1 MQAHRCAL
9 GRAIEENPVGVD
21 RFRRFARE
29 RLEKEREIQRETIE
43 IRLEKETFWR
53 EIVRRVGEF
62 KGKRHRHQTEKCAI
76 VFVIHNTTRVQVYE
90 VVPSQQKDVAMSTNE
105 FEELAEEKSKEK
117 HKREKKKAKKTKRE
131 REEETFDDGGEKKRR
146 KEKKEEKKD
155 ATDDDAQT
163 KTKKN
168 EIHTLFFG
176 QMPFDTKAKDI
187 LPWLKANLNRQGC
200 GRDIGQ
206 IRMAGGDGEG
216 TPGKQ
221 KKFKGFAFVDFT
233 TAKAAKKAMKLH
245 DTLFR
250 GRPVTV
256 ERCERKTYQEPK
268 SVRRAKKEEGKEVN
282 TKTEGRTKREGL
294 KVLTAPDDVEVVIKH
309 VCENSEGTLK
319 ENDFDDRLKS
329 FLGLLPRDVCE
340 KAANEIRKFTT
351 KMGNTKQIKNKGA
364 FYMGIV
370 RKISNACWKKKAA
383 KDSMEEKGGGGEG
396 KGKSSLEK
404 K

>member
-1 MQAHRCAL
+1 M
-9 GRAIEENPVGVD
+9 
-21 RFRRFARE
+21 
-29 RLEKEREIQRETIE
+29 
-43 IRLEKETFWR
+43 
-53 EIVRRVGEF
+53 
-62 KGKRHRHQTEKCAI
+62 
-76 VFVIHNTTRVQVYE
+76 
-90 VVPSQQKDVAMSTNE
+90 NE
-105 FEELAEEKSKEK
+105 FEELLEEKSKEK
-117 HKREKKKAKKTKRE
+117 HKKEKKQKKEKKKRE
-131 REEETFDDGGEKKRR
+131 RDDDGASDGGEERKRTKKEEKGEKKRR
-146 KEKKEEKKD
+146 DAESKDEKKN
-155 ATDDDAQT
+155 ATT
-163 KTKKN
+163 NKR

-187 LPWLKANLNRQGC
+187 EPWLKANLNRQGC

-282 TKTEGRTKREGL
+282 TKEEGKTKREGL

-309 VCENSEGTLK
+309 VCENSEGTLR
-319 ENDFDDRLKS
+319 ESDFDDRLKS

-351 KMGNTKQIKNKGA
+351 NKNKKEVKNKGA

-370 RKISNACWKKKAA
+370 RKISNACWQKKAA
-383 KDSMEEKGGGGEG
+383 KDSMVEKDGGEV
-396 KGKSSLEK
+396 K
-404 K
+404 

>member
-1 MQAHRCAL
+1 M
-9 GRAIEENPVGVD
+9 
-21 RFRRFARE
+21 
-29 RLEKEREIQRETIE
+29 
-43 IRLEKETFWR
+43 
-53 EIVRRVGEF
+53 
-62 KGKRHRHQTEKCAI
+62 
-76 VFVIHNTTRVQVYE
+76 
-90 VVPSQQKDVAMSTNE
+90 NE
-105 FEELAEEKSKEK
+105 FEELATEKSKEK
-117 HKREKKKAKKTKRE
+117 HKREKKLKKEKKTKRE
-131 REEETFDDGGEKKRR
+131 REEDDGADGEDERRKKR
-146 KEKKEEKKD
+146 KEKKRDKN
-155 ATDDDAQT
+155 DDDK
-163 KTKKN
+163 KTNNNDKKN
-168 EIHTLFFG
+168 GEMHTLFFG

-187 LPWLKANLNRQGC
+187 APWLKANLNRQGC
-200 GRDIGQ
+200 GRDVGQ

-282 TKTEGRTKREGL
+282 TKEEGKTKREGL
-294 KVLTAPDDVEVVIKH
+294 KVLTAPDDVEVVIKYA
-309 VCENSEGTLK
+309 CENSEGTLR
-319 ENDFDDRLKS
+319 ESDFDDRLKS

-351 KMGNTKQIKNKGA
+351 NKNKKEVKNKGA

-370 RKISNACWKKKAA
+370 RKISNACWQKKAA
-383 KDSMEEKGGGGEG
+383 KDSMEEKIE
-396 KGKSSLEK
+396 
-404 K
+404 

>member
-1 MQAHRCAL
+1 M
-9 GRAIEENPVGVD
+9 
-21 RFRRFARE
+21 
-29 RLEKEREIQRETIE
+29 
-43 IRLEKETFWR
+43 
-53 EIVRRVGEF
+53 
-62 KGKRHRHQTEKCAI
+62 
-76 VFVIHNTTRVQVYE
+76 
-90 VVPSQQKDVAMSTNE
+90 NE
-105 FEELAEEKSKEK
+105 FEELLEEKSKEK
-117 HKREKKKAKKTKRE
+117 HKKEKKQKKEKKKRE
-131 REEETFDDGGEKKRR
+131 RDDDGASDGGEERKRT
-146 KEKKEEKKD
+146 KKEEKGEKKKRDGESKD
-155 ATDDDAQT
+155 E
-163 KTKKN
+163 KKN
-168 EIHTLFFG
+168 ATTNKREIHTLFFG

-187 LPWLKANLNRQGC
+187 EPWLKANVNRQGC

-256 ERCERKTYQEPK
+256 ERCERKTYQESK

-282 TKTEGRTKREGL
+282 TKEEGKTKREGL

-309 VCENSEGTLK
+309 VCENSEGTLR
-319 ENDFDDRLKS
+319 ESDFDDRLKS

-351 KMGNTKQIKNKGA
+351 NKNKKEVKNKGA

-370 RKISNACWKKKAA
+370 RKISNACWQKKAA
-383 KDSMEEKGGGGEG
+383 KDSMVEKDGGEV
-396 KGKSSLEK
+396 K
-404 K
+404 

>member
-1 MQAHRCAL
+1 
-9 GRAIEENPVGVD
+9 
-21 RFRRFARE
+21 
-29 RLEKEREIQRETIE
+29 
-43 IRLEKETFWR
+43 
-53 EIVRRVGEF
+53 
-62 KGKRHRHQTEKCAI
+62 
-76 VFVIHNTTRVQVYE
+76 
-90 VVPSQQKDVAMSTNE
+90 MSTNE

-117 HKREKKKAKKTKRE
+117 HKREKKKAKNTKRE
-131 REEETFDDGGEKKRR
+131 REEETFDDDGGEKKRR

>member
-1 MQAHRCAL
+1 M
-9 GRAIEENPVGVD
+9 
-21 RFRRFARE
+21 
-29 RLEKEREIQRETIE
+29 
-43 IRLEKETFWR
+43 
-53 EIVRRVGEF
+53 
-62 KGKRHRHQTEKCAI
+62 
-76 VFVIHNTTRVQVYE
+76 
-90 VVPSQQKDVAMSTNE
+90 NE
-105 FEELAEEKSKEK
+105 FEELLEEKSKEK
-117 HKREKKKAKKTKRE
+117 HKKEKKQKKEKKKRE
-131 REEETFDDGGEKKRR
+131 RDDDGASDGGEERKRT
-146 KEKKEEKKD
+146 KKEEKGEKKKRDGESKD
-155 ATDDDAQT
+155 E
-163 KTKKN
+163 KKN
-168 EIHTLFFG
+168 ATTNKREIHTLFFG

-187 LPWLKANLNRQGC
+187 EPWLKANLNRQGC

-282 TKTEGRTKREGL
+282 TKEEGKTKREGL

-309 VCENSEGTLK
+309 VCENSEGTLR
-319 ENDFDDRLKS
+319 ESDFDDRLKS

-351 KMGNTKQIKNKGA
+351 NKNKKEVKNKGA

-370 RKISNACWKKKAA
+370 RKISNACWQKKAA
-383 KDSMEEKGGGGEG
+383 KDSMVEKDGGEV
-396 KGKSSLEK
+396 K
-404 K
+404 

>member
-1 MQAHRCAL
+1 MAFVRRRLVFFPSAL
-9 GRAIEENPVGVD
+9 ESSEQNGIDPPHKKSSLHAQHAISS
-21 RFRRFARE
+21 RE
-29 RLEKEREIQRETIE
+29 REEGSDK
-43 IRLEKETFWR
+43 K
-53 EIVRRVGEF
+53 
-62 KGKRHRHQTEKCAI
+62 K
-76 VFVIHNTTRVQVYE
+76 
-90 VVPSQQKDVAMSTNE
+90 MNE

-117 HKREKKKAKKTKRE
+117 HKREKKAKKEKKTKRE
-131 REEETFDDGGEKKRR
+131 REDDGDGADGGEERRKKR
-146 KEKKEEKKD
+146 EEKKRD
-155 ATDDDAQT
+155 KNDDDNDD
-163 KTKKN
+163 KKSNNNKN
-168 EIHTLFFG
+168 EMHTLFFG

-187 LPWLKANLNRQGC
+187 EPWLKANLNRQGC

-282 TKTEGRTKREGL
+282 TKEEGKTKREGL

-309 VCENSEGTLK
+309 VCENSEGTLR
-319 ENDFDDRLKS
+319 ESDFDDRLKS

-351 KMGNTKQIKNKGA
+351 NKNKKEIKNKGA

-370 RKISNACWKKKAA
+370 RKISNACWQKKAA
-383 KDSMEEKGGGGEG
+383 KDSMEEKGGGGG
-396 KGKSSLEK
+396 GGGG
-404 K
+404 

>member
-1 MQAHRCAL
+1 M
-9 GRAIEENPVGVD
+9 
-21 RFRRFARE
+21 
-29 RLEKEREIQRETIE
+29 
-43 IRLEKETFWR
+43 
-53 EIVRRVGEF
+53 
-62 KGKRHRHQTEKCAI
+62 
-76 VFVIHNTTRVQVYE
+76 
-90 VVPSQQKDVAMSTNE
+90 NE
-105 FEELAEEKSKEK
+105 FEELLEEKSKEK
-117 HKREKKKAKKTKRE
+117 HKKEKKQKKEKKKRE
-131 REEETFDDGGEKKRR
+131 RDDDGASDGGEERKRTKKEEKGEKKRR
-146 KEKKEEKKD
+146 DAESKDEKKN
-155 ATDDDAQT
+155 ATT
-163 KTKKN
+163 NKR

-187 LPWLKANLNRQGC
+187 EPWLKANLNRQGC

-268 SVRRAKKEEGKEVN
+268 SVRRARKEEGKEVN
-282 TKTEGRTKREGL
+282 TKEEGKTKREGL

-309 VCENSEGTLK
+309 VCENSEGTLR
-319 ENDFDDRLKS
+319 ESDFDDRLKS

-351 KMGNTKQIKNKGA
+351 NKNKKEVKNKGA

-370 RKISNACWKKKAA
+370 RKISNACWQKKAA
-383 KDSMEEKGGGGEG
+383 KDSMVEKDRGEV
-396 KGKSSLEK
+396 K
-404 K
+404 

>member
-1 MQAHRCAL
+1 M
-9 GRAIEENPVGVD
+9 
-21 RFRRFARE
+21 
-29 RLEKEREIQRETIE
+29 
-43 IRLEKETFWR
+43 
-53 EIVRRVGEF
+53 
-62 KGKRHRHQTEKCAI
+62 
-76 VFVIHNTTRVQVYE
+76 
-90 VVPSQQKDVAMSTNE
+90 NE
-105 FEELAEEKSKEK
+105 FEELLEEKSKEK
-117 HKREKKKAKKTKRE
+117 HKKEKKQKKEKKKRE
-131 REEETFDDGGEKKRR
+131 RDDDGASDGGEERKRT
-146 KEKKEEKKD
+146 KKEEKGEKKKRDAESKD
-155 ATDDDAQT
+155 E
-163 KTKKN
+163 KKN
-168 EIHTLFFG
+168 ATTNKREIHTLFFG

-187 LPWLKANLNRQGC
+187 EPWLKANLNRQGC

-282 TKTEGRTKREGL
+282 TKEEGKTKREGL

-309 VCENSEGTLK
+309 VCENSEGTLR
-319 ENDFDDRLKS
+319 ESDFDDRLKS

-351 KMGNTKQIKNKGA
+351 NKNKKEVKNKGA

-370 RKISNACWKKKAA
+370 RKISNACWQKKAA
-383 KDSMEEKGGGGEG
+383 KDSMVEKDGGEV
-396 KGKSSLEK
+396 K
-404 K
+404 

>member
-1 MQAHRCAL
+1 M
-9 GRAIEENPVGVD
+9 
-21 RFRRFARE
+21 
-29 RLEKEREIQRETIE
+29 
-43 IRLEKETFWR
+43 
-53 EIVRRVGEF
+53 
-62 KGKRHRHQTEKCAI
+62 
-76 VFVIHNTTRVQVYE
+76 
-90 VVPSQQKDVAMSTNE
+90 NE
-105 FEELAEEKSKEK
+105 FEELLEEKSKEK
-117 HKREKKKAKKTKRE
+117 HKKEKKQKKEKKKRE
-131 REEETFDDGGEKKRR
+131 RDDDGASDGGEERKRT
-146 KEKKEEKKD
+146 KKEEKGEKKKRDGESKD
-155 ATDDDAQT
+155 E
-163 KTKKN
+163 KKN
-168 EIHTLFFG
+168 ATTNKREIHTLFFG

-187 LPWLKANLNRQGC
+187 EPWLKANLNRQGC

-282 TKTEGRTKREGL
+282 TKEEGKTKREGL

-309 VCENSEGTLK
+309 VCENSEGTLR
-319 ENDFDDRLKS
+319 ESDFDDRLKS

-351 KMGNTKQIKNKGA
+351 NKNKKEVKNKGA

-370 RKISNACWKKKAA
+370 RKISNACWQKKAA
-383 KDSMEEKGGGGEG
+383 KDSMVEKDGGE
-396 KGKSSLEK
+396 LR
-404 K
+404 

>member
-1 MQAHRCAL
+1 
-9 GRAIEENPVGVD
+9 
-21 RFRRFARE
+21 
-29 RLEKEREIQRETIE
+29 
-43 IRLEKETFWR
+43 
-53 EIVRRVGEF
+53 
-62 KGKRHRHQTEKCAI
+62 
-76 VFVIHNTTRVQVYE
+76 
-90 VVPSQQKDVAMSTNE
+90 
-105 FEELAEEKSKEK
+105 
-117 HKREKKKAKKTKRE
+117 
-131 REEETFDDGGEKKRR
+131 
-146 KEKKEEKKD
+146 
-155 ATDDDAQT
+155 
-163 KTKKN
+163 
-168 EIHTLFFG
+168 
-176 QMPFDTKAKDI
+176 MPFDTKAKDI
-187 LPWLKANLNRQGC
+187 APWLKANLNRQGC

-282 TKTEGRTKREGL
+282 TKEEGKTKREGL

-309 VCENSEGTLK
+309 VCENSEGTLR
-319 ENDFDDRLKS
+319 ESDFDDRLKS

-351 KMGNTKQIKNKGA
+351 NKNKKEIKNKGA

-370 RKISNACWKKKAA
+370 RKISNACWQKKAA
-383 KDSMEEKGGGGEG
+383 KDSMEEKGGGGG
-396 KGKSSLEK
+396 GGGG
-404 K
+404 

>member
-1 MQAHRCAL
+1 M
-9 GRAIEENPVGVD
+9 
-21 RFRRFARE
+21 
-29 RLEKEREIQRETIE
+29 
-43 IRLEKETFWR
+43 
-53 EIVRRVGEF
+53 
-62 KGKRHRHQTEKCAI
+62 
-76 VFVIHNTTRVQVYE
+76 
-90 VVPSQQKDVAMSTNE
+90 NE
-105 FEELAEEKSKEK
+105 FEELLEEKSKEK
-117 HKREKKKAKKTKRE
+117 HKKEKKQKKEKKKRE
-131 REEETFDDGGEKKRR
+131 RDDDGARDGGEEPKRT
-146 KEKKEEKKD
+146 KKEEKGEKKKRDGESKD
-155 ATDDDAQT
+155 E
-163 KTKKN
+163 KKN
-168 EIHTLFFG
+168 ATTNKREIHTLFFG

-187 LPWLKANLNRQGC
+187 EPWLKANLNRQGC

-282 TKTEGRTKREGL
+282 TKEEGKTKREGL

-309 VCENSEGTLK
+309 VCENSEGTLR
-319 ENDFDDRLKS
+319 ESDFDDRLKS

-351 KMGNTKQIKNKGA
+351 NKNKKEVKNKGA

-370 RKISNACWKKKAA
+370 RKISNACWQKKAA
-383 KDSMEEKGGGGEG
+383 KDSMVEKDGGE
-396 KGKSSLEK
+396 LR
-404 K
+404 

>member
-1 MQAHRCAL
+1 MA
-9 GRAIEENPVGVD
+9 
-21 RFRRFARE
+21 F
-29 RLEKEREIQRETIE
+29 
-43 IRLEKETFWR
+43 
-53 EIVRRVGEF
+53 VRRVRWSFFPLLSKALEQNGIDTKNHLF
-62 KGKRHRHQTEKCAI
+62 TRSKQAI
-76 VFVIHNTTRVQVYE
+76 SSRERKEGSSDT
-90 VVPSQQKDVAMSTNE
+90 KKMNE
-105 FEELAEEKSKEK
+105 FEELATEKSKEK
-117 HKREKKKAKKTKRE
+117 HKREKKLKKEKKTKRE
-131 REEETFDDGGEKKRR
+131 REEDDGADGEDERRKKR
-146 KEKKEEKKD
+146 KEKKRDKN
-155 ATDDDAQT
+155 DDDK
-163 KTKKN
+163 KTNNDKN
-168 EIHTLFFG
+168 GEMHTLFFG

-187 LPWLKANLNRQGC
+187 APWLKANLNRQGC
-200 GRDIGQ
+200 GRDVGQ

-282 TKTEGRTKREGL
+282 TKEEGKTKREGL
-294 KVLTAPDDVEVVIKH
+294 KVLTAQDDMEVVIKH
-309 VCENSEGTLK
+309 ACESSEGTLR
-319 ENDFDDRLKS
+319 ESDFDDRLKS

-351 KMGNTKQIKNKGA
+351 NKNKKEVKNKGA

-370 RKISNACWKKKAA
+370 RKISNACWQKKAA
-383 KDSMEEKGGGGEG
+383 KDSMEEKIE
-396 KGKSSLEK
+396 
-404 K
+404 

>member
-1 MQAHRCAL
+1 M
-9 GRAIEENPVGVD
+9 
-21 RFRRFARE
+21 
-29 RLEKEREIQRETIE
+29 
-43 IRLEKETFWR
+43 
-53 EIVRRVGEF
+53 
-62 KGKRHRHQTEKCAI
+62 
-76 VFVIHNTTRVQVYE
+76 
-90 VVPSQQKDVAMSTNE
+90 NE
-105 FEELAEEKSKEK
+105 FEELLEEKSKEK
-117 HKREKKKAKKTKRE
+117 HKKEKKQKKEKKKRE
-131 REEETFDDGGEKKRR
+131 RDDDGASDGGEERKRT
-146 KEKKEEKKD
+146 KKEEKGEKKKRDGESKD
-155 ATDDDAQT
+155 E
-163 KTKKN
+163 KKN
-168 EIHTLFFG
+168 ATTNKREIHTLFFG

-187 LPWLKANLNRQGC
+187 EPWLKANLNRQGC

-282 TKTEGRTKREGL
+282 TKEEGKTKREGL

-309 VCENSEGTLK
+309 VCENSEGTLR
-319 ENDFDDRLKS
+319 ESDFDDRLKS

-351 KMGNTKQIKNKGA
+351 NKNKKEVKNKGA

-370 RKISNACWKKKAA
+370 RKISNACWQKKAA
-383 KDSMEEKGGGGEG
+383 KDSMVEKDGGEVR
-396 KGKSSLEK
+396 
-404 K
+404 

>member
-1 MQAHRCAL
+1 M
-9 GRAIEENPVGVD
+9 
-21 RFRRFARE
+21 
-29 RLEKEREIQRETIE
+29 
-43 IRLEKETFWR
+43 
-53 EIVRRVGEF
+53 
-62 KGKRHRHQTEKCAI
+62 
-76 VFVIHNTTRVQVYE
+76 
-90 VVPSQQKDVAMSTNE
+90 NE
-105 FEELAEEKSKEK
+105 FEELLEEKSKEK
-117 HKREKKKAKKTKRE
+117 HKKEKKQKKEKKKRE
-131 REEETFDDGGEKKRR
+131 RDDDGARDGGEERKRT
-146 KEKKEEKKD
+146 KKEEKGEKKKRDGESKD
-155 ATDDDAQT
+155 E
-163 KTKKN
+163 KKN
-168 EIHTLFFG
+168 ATTNKREIHTLFFG

-187 LPWLKANLNRQGC
+187 EPWLKANLNRQGC

-282 TKTEGRTKREGL
+282 TKEEGKTKREGL

-309 VCENSEGTLK
+309 VCENSEGTLR
-319 ENDFDDRLKS
+319 ESDFDDRLKS

-351 KMGNTKQIKNKGA
+351 NKNKKEVKNKGA

-370 RKISNACWKKKAA
+370 RKISNACWQKKAA
-383 KDSMEEKGGGGEG
+383 KDSMVEKDGGE
-396 KGKSSLEK
+396 LR
-404 K
+404 